1 LTDWFLC
8 RPQRLG
14 AAELKCRRRFLLTR
28 MRGEVGKLRAGAVER
43 QPGAGELP
51 TARSL

>member
-28 MRGEVGKLRAGAVER
+28 MRGEVASYVLER
-43 QPGAGELP
+43 SSVNPKP
-51 TARSL
+51 PNCRRPVR